1 MPKRSSRRGPDS
13 RGFVFSTNPDFSFDP
28 GQEPETELPAAE
40 KQLLIVRLDRR
51 QRGGKEVTLVEG
63 FRGPLPELE
72 ELGRRLRTHCGTGG
86 SVKEG
91 AVLVQGDVRDKVLAY
106 LHKQG
111 YAKAKRGN

>member
-1 MPKRSSRRGPDS
+1 MPKRPTRRSPDS
-13 RGFVFSTNPDFSFDP
+13 RGFVFSTDPDFSFEP
-28 GQEPETELPAAE
+28 EQEPVAETLPAD
-40 KQLLIVRLDRR
+40 KQVLLVRLDRK

-63 FRGPLPELE
+63 FRGPLPDLE